1 MNNISFDN
9 PWLLFIALPLAA
21 AVLIPF
27 FITVRRDNVNFHNV
41 ASVSLHV
48 IICICITLAVAGM
61 SFKAVITE
69 TNVYVLAD
77 ISYSAEHNL
86 DDVQKSVE
94 RVAGKLP
101 KNSKVGVICFGR
113 NYQLISEL
121 GAKIPDVSSAD
132 KVDRSATDIGSAL
145 RYAGNLF
152 DEDVIKRIIVVT
164 DGAETVSANNLV
176 KVVSSLQENGVYVD
190 AVYINDNLSDD
201 VKEVQLD
208 GAEAASSSYL
218 DKEEEVN
225 VLIRANCGG
234 DGRIDAYLT
243 LTKNGV
249 FEERK
254 TVSLYSGLNT
264 VSMPLATDE
273 TGAFEYELKI
283 ETVNAEDD
291 TSPYNNTY
299 LFTQKITD
307 ERKVLFI
314 GASAA
319 DVAAG
324 KAIYGENDVTY
335 ISDAAEVPLSV
346 EEMCVYDEIALS
358 NFDVRKVRA
367 SSMFMTSLTTLVDD
381 YGKTLTTY
389 GNTFVQDDDPD
400 DKNSPLKQLAALLPV
415 RIGNFDQDKR
425 LVTIVLDVST
435 SMNFNSRFGVAKRT
449 AIELINSLTSADT
462 VLVVGFSGTVDEFL
476 PPSTLTA
483 TKVLIE
489 KINEKEAE
497 NGTNLG
503 FALKYAHEKMP
514 KRFRDRRVI
523 IISDGMDGSSSAV
536 TEAEN
541 MTREDIAVSAIGIFP
556 SSDGDKLLSGVVD
569 NSAIS
574 GKPYLQELVFYRNI
588 KHESEVDGI
597 IKQITDE
604 QENIEIKDGSYDVTV
619 RRPDETVAQGVG
631 QPEAVGGFWYNAA
644 KSTAKTVLT
653 AKYYRDKITSF
664 DVPLYAY
671 WSGGNGKVVSFLSDI
686 TSWAGGW
693 TDGTEGGKFLKNIP
707 AATLPDV
714 RINVPFIIDV
724 EGNGNS
730 TTLKVKTSQSLQNS
744 TAFTAA
750 LTGPTGLVSEKALT
764 FDSSEYFATFATDA
778 PGTYRFK
785 LDYNFNGLHYEAE
798 AEFCVSYYAEYDSFT
813 SYSKSSLYRLVSENG
828 TIFEPDEI
836 TKLENSDSAYTSYV
850 FDFTMPLMIVCAVLF
865 ITDIVIRQLK
875 WKDVTSFFSG
885 IVGRRR

>member
-41 ASVSLHV
+41 ASVSLHL
-48 IICICITLAVAGM
+48 IICLCITLAVGGM

-152 DEDVIKRIIVVT
+152 DEDVTKRIIVVT

-389 GNTFVQDDDPD
+389 GNT
-400 DKNSPLKQLAALLPV
+400 L
-415 RIGNFDQDKR
+415 
-425 LVTIVLDVST
+425 
-435 SMNFNSRFGVAKRT
+435 
-449 AIELINSLTSADT
+449 
-462 VLVVGFSGTVDEFL
+462 
-476 PPSTLTA
+476 
-483 TKVLIE
+483 
-489 KINEKEAE
+489 
-497 NGTNLG
+497 
-503 FALKYAHEKMP
+503 
-514 KRFRDRRVI
+514 RRCC
-523 IISDGMDGSSSAV
+523 
-536 TEAEN
+536 
-541 MTREDIAVSAIGIFP
+541 P
-556 SSDGDKLLSGVVD
+556 
-569 NSAIS
+569 
-574 GKPYLQELVFYRNI
+574 
-588 KHESEVDGI
+588 
-597 IKQITDE
+597 
-604 QENIEIKDGSYDVTV
+604 
-619 RRPDETVAQGVG
+619 
-631 QPEAVGGFWYNAA
+631 
-644 KSTAKTVLT
+644 
-653 AKYYRDKITSF
+653 
-664 DVPLYAY
+664 
-671 WSGGNGKVVSFLSDI
+671 
-686 TSWAGGW
+686 
-693 TDGTEGGKFLKNIP
+693 
-707 AATLPDV
+707 
-714 RINVPFIIDV
+714 
-724 EGNGNS
+724 
-730 TTLKVKTSQSLQNS
+730 
-744 TAFTAA
+744 
-750 LTGPTGLVSEKALT
+750 
-764 FDSSEYFATFATDA
+764 
-778 PGTYRFK
+778 
-785 LDYNFNGLHYEAE
+785 
-798 AEFCVSYYAEYDSFT
+798 
-813 SYSKSSLYRLVSENG
+813 
-828 TIFEPDEI
+828 
-836 TKLENSDSAYTSYV
+836 
-850 FDFTMPLMIVCAVLF
+850 CA
-865 ITDIVIRQLK
+865 
-875 WKDVTSFFSG
+875 
-885 IVGRRR
+885 

>member
-1 MNNISFDN
+1 M
-9 PWLLFIALPLAA
+9 
-21 AVLIPF
+21 
-27 FITVRRDNVNFHNV
+27 
-41 ASVSLHV
+41 
-48 IICICITLAVAGM
+48 
-61 SFKAVITE
+61 
-69 TNVYVLAD
+69 
-77 ISYSAEHNL
+77 
-86 DDVQKSVE
+86 
-94 RVAGKLP
+94 
-101 KNSKVGVICFGR
+101 
-113 NYQLISEL
+113 
-121 GAKIPDVSSAD
+121 
-132 KVDRSATDIGSAL
+132 DRSATDIGSAL

-234 DGRIDAYLT
+234 DARIDAYLT

-400 DKNSPLKQLAALLPV
+400 DKNSPLKQLAALFHCGRGAV
-415 RIGNFDQDKR
+415 HSVGND
-425 LVTIVLDVST
+425 
-435 SMNFNSRFGVAKRT
+435 N
-449 AIELINSLTSADT
+449 
-462 VLVVGFSGTVDEFL
+462 
-476 PPSTLTA
+476 
-483 TKVLIE
+483 
-489 KINEKEAE
+489 
-497 NGTNLG
+497 
-503 FALKYAHEKMP
+503 YAS
-514 KRFRDRRVI
+514 V
-523 IISDGMDGSSSAV
+523 
-536 TEAEN
+536 
-541 MTREDIAVSAIGIFP
+541 
-556 SSDGDKLLSGVVD
+556 
-569 NSAIS
+569 
-574 GKPYLQELVFYRNI
+574 
-588 KHESEVDGI
+588 
-597 IKQITDE
+597 
-604 QENIEIKDGSYDVTV
+604 
-619 RRPDETVAQGVG
+619 
-631 QPEAVGGFWYNAA
+631 
-644 KSTAKTVLT
+644 
-653 AKYYRDKITSF
+653 
-664 DVPLYAY
+664 
-671 WSGGNGKVVSFLSDI
+671 
-686 TSWAGGW
+686 
-693 TDGTEGGKFLKNIP
+693 
-707 AATLPDV
+707 
-714 RINVPFIIDV
+714 
-724 EGNGNS
+724 
-730 TTLKVKTSQSLQNS
+730 
-744 TAFTAA
+744 
-750 LTGPTGLVSEKALT
+750 
-764 FDSSEYFATFATDA
+764 
-778 PGTYRFK
+778 
-785 LDYNFNGLHYEAE
+785 AE
-798 AEFCVSYYAEYDSFT
+798 ALGHFFV
-813 SYSKSSLYRLVSENG
+813 R
-828 TIFEPDEI
+828 
-836 TKLENSDSAYTSYV
+836 V
-850 FDFTMPLMIVCAVLF
+850 F
-865 ITDIVIRQLK
+865 
-875 WKDVTSFFSG
+875 
-885 IVGRRR
+885 